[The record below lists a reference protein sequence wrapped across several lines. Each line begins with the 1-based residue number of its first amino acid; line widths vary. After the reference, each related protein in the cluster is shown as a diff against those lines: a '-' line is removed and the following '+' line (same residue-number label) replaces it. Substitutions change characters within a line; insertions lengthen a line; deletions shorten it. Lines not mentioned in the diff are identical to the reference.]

1 MSQMRSKVEA
11 LEDYYQRFRRQ
22 DDIVSLIAERSKAE
36 AAVADAKQMVEKK
49 RVLCVKVRIVTR
61 T

>member
-1 MSQMRSKVEA
+1 MRSKVEA

-22 DDIVSLIAERSKAE
+22 DEIVSLIAERSKAE
-36 AAVADAKQMVEKK
+36 AGVADAKQIVEKK